1 MYLIQKPAPL
11 QIQDSDEELYFP
23 GDSSVIKAVAHA
35 SSAGPNHH
43 EYHGDQSSTVTSCST
58 GPISRRPASSGQRY
72 NIPRASRN
80 SQAPSRPKQFHPD
93 LQAAAPPQADDQLTA
108 RKSQASSVPYGRLR
122 EVDRNCPPNLDHL
135 HYGSTNF
142 AYRADESCKK
152 SESASYISAARS
164 SSSKSKARNAHK
176 QEQDQD
182 LNTDEQQLEEQIC
195 GREEQEEDADQV
207 EEYKREVKSYI
218 YIAGDASSRV
228 ESSCSGAS
236 LKLLVP
242 QAGRKTRSR
251 AQHGGEYLQDPSAQ
265 AGTCPPK
272 NYKVPPHDD
281 YELPS
286 PQSASNLQAAE
297 LVSSDQLQEAEDP
310 SDQHHQASCSHSIW
324 KKKDIHRWLENS
336 ASIIDDHSPPPG
348 YTHASSTSAED
359 IASHPATQALHQLH
373 ERPQPARKLAP
384 PGVPVLRR
392 PAVAPVHQPA
402 HNQIHARHEFN
413 PLSPNQRSAPV
424 HDHANRSEDLASH
437 PATRVHHHDR
447 GPRHVPHNRSPL
459 QNAPRPRPGPEQIRP
474 VQVPCSLPT
483 MSRQQPQSKYVQQH
497 PAAPYSDHYR
507 QYDAQLKIAAH
518 GSSRQQAVAVG
529 IPVQPAQAVMM
540 MQEDLQ
546 QLPQQLLPSE
556 KLKNGLNSFVKGAT
570 KVGKA
575 SLPYVVQAAR
585 VAGMLALAAT
595 GVPPVGLLMV
605 PALGLSSKQQ
615 VYTDNVVPA
624 GGGPECSHAVAA
636 THGQGSRLQ
645 YDPRLAAGNYTGAGD
660 HTAAIPY
667 YYDGSGSDQT
677 YMSSGAGGAAGR
689 DSYSSGAAAAAAA
702 GRDSYSSG
710 AAPAAAAGSSYYGA
724 GTGTDQI
731 KWTTFAT
738 GGGSEEY
745 YVQAAGDVD
754 HDQAALYEGPAAAR
768 EYYDMNHINA
778 GQDYC
783 NAGAG
788 TGVIMSAGNYGSIQ
802 DYSYHCNNNMVAA
815 GSDRCDINGVQG
827 GYNSSAA
834 GAQVLEYSEEDTYYN
849 TYTDVEYTAGRGV
862 DQYTDQGVEYMQ
874 GVGVEYST
882 GVEYSEGV
890 EYYASGV
897 DYTEGVQYSEDVE
910 YSAARVEYGED
921 VEYSAAR
928 VEYGED
934 VEYSAARVEYSEDVE
949 YSAARVQYSE
959 DVEYSAAGVAYS
971 KQ

>member
-1 MYLIQKPAPL
+1 
-11 QIQDSDEELYFP
+11 
-23 GDSSVIKAVAHA
+23 
-35 SSAGPNHH
+35 
-43 EYHGDQSSTVTSCST
+43 
-58 GPISRRPASSGQRY
+58 
-72 NIPRASRN
+72 
-80 SQAPSRPKQFHPD
+80 
-93 LQAAAPPQADDQLTA
+93 
-108 RKSQASSVPYGRLR
+108 
-122 EVDRNCPPNLDHL
+122 
-135 HYGSTNF
+135 
-142 AYRADESCKK
+142 
-152 SESASYISAARS
+152 
-164 SSSKSKARNAHK
+164 
-176 QEQDQD
+176 
-182 LNTDEQQLEEQIC
+182 
-195 GREEQEEDADQV
+195 
-207 EEYKREVKSYI
+207 
-218 YIAGDASSRV
+218 
-228 ESSCSGAS
+228 
-236 LKLLVP
+236 
-242 QAGRKTRSR
+242 
-251 AQHGGEYLQDPSAQ
+251 
-265 AGTCPPK
+265 
-272 NYKVPPHDD
+272 
-281 YELPS
+281 
-286 PQSASNLQAAE
+286 
-297 LVSSDQLQEAEDP
+297 
-310 SDQHHQASCSHSIW
+310 
-324 KKKDIHRWLENS
+324 
-336 ASIIDDHSPPPG
+336 
-348 YTHASSTSAED
+348 
-359 IASHPATQALHQLH
+359 
-373 ERPQPARKLAP
+373 
-384 PGVPVLRR
+384 
-392 PAVAPVHQPA
+392 
-402 HNQIHARHEFN
+402 
-413 PLSPNQRSAPV
+413 
-424 HDHANRSEDLASH
+424 
-437 PATRVHHHDR
+437 
-447 GPRHVPHNRSPL
+447 
-459 QNAPRPRPGPEQIRP
+459 
-474 VQVPCSLPT
+474 
-483 MSRQQPQSKYVQQH
+483 
-497 PAAPYSDHYR
+497 
-507 QYDAQLKIAAH
+507 
-518 GSSRQQAVAVG
+518 
-529 IPVQPAQAVMM
+529 
-540 MQEDLQ
+540 
-546 QLPQQLLPSE
+546 
-556 KLKNGLNSFVKGAT
+556 
-570 KVGKA
+570 
-575 SLPYVVQAAR
+575 
-585 VAGMLALAAT
+585 MLALAAT

>member
-23 GDSSVIKAVAHA
+23 GDSSVINAVAHA
-35 SSAGPNHH
+35 SSAGPNHQ

-58 GPISRRPASSGQRY
+58 GPISRRPASSGQPY

-80 SQAPSRPKQFHPD
+80 SRAPSRPKQFRPD
-93 LQAAAPPQADDQLTA
+93 LQAAAPPQADDQLPA
-108 RKSQASSVPYGRLR
+108 RKSQASSVRYGRLR
-122 EVDRNCPPNLDHL
+122 EADRNCPPNLDHL
-135 HYGSTNF
+135 QYGSTNLT
-142 AYRADESCKK
+142 YSSDESYKK

-164 SSSKSKARNAHK
+164 SSSKSKARNTYK

-207 EEYKREVKSYI
+207 EEYKREVKSYN

-251 AQHGGEYLQDPSAQ
+251 ARHGGEYLQDPSAQ
-265 AGTCPPK
+265 AGDCPPK
-272 NYKVPPHDD
+272 NYKVPPRDD

-297 LVSSDQLQEAEDP
+297 LVYSDQLQEAEDP
-310 SDQHHQASCSHSIW
+310 SDQHHQASCSHSVW

-348 YTHASSTSAED
+348 YTHASSTSSED
-359 IASHPATQALHQLH
+359 IASHPATQPLHQLH

-384 PGVPVLRR
+384 PGVPVPRR

-402 HNQIHARHEFN
+402 HNQIHAKHEFN
-413 PLSPNQRSAPV
+413 PLSPNQRGAPV
-424 HDHANRSEDLASH
+424 LDHANRSEDLASH

-447 GPRHVPHNRSPL
+447 GSRHVPHNRSPL
-459 QNAPRPRPGPEQIRP
+459 QNAPRPRPGPEQCRP
-474 VQVPCSLPT
+474 VQVACSLPT
-483 MSRQQPQSKYVQQH
+483 MSGQQPQSTYVQQH
-497 PAAPYSDHYR
+497 PAAPYSDYYR

-518 GSSRQQAVAVG
+518 GSSRQQAVVVG
-529 IPVQPAQAVMM
+529 IPVQQA
-540 MQEDLQ
+540 
-546 QLPQQLLPSE
+546 LPSE

-595 GVPPVGLLMV
+595 GVPPVGLFMGSV
-605 PALGLSSKQQ
+605 AGPRSNQQ

-624 GGGPECSHAVAA
+624 GGDPGRSHAVAA
-636 THGQGSRLQ
+636 TYGRGNRLQ

-660 HTAAIPY
+660 HTAAITY

-677 YMSSGAGGAAGR
+677 YMSSGA
-689 DSYSSGAAAAAAA
+689 AAAAA
-702 GRDSYSSG
+702 GRDSYSYG
-710 AAPAAAAGSSYYGA
+710 AAPAAAAAAGSSYYGA

-745 YVQAAGDVD
+745 YVQTAGDVD
-754 HDQAALYEGPAAAR
+754 HDQAVRYEGAAAAAAAAG

-778 GQDYC
+778 AQDYC

-788 TGVIMSAGNYGSIQ
+788 TGVIMSGGNYGSIQ
-802 DYSYHCNNNMVAA
+802 DYSYHYNNMGAA
-815 GSDRCDINGVQG
+815 GSDRCDINGVLQG

-834 GAQVLEYSEEDTYYN
+834 GAQALEYSKDTYYT

-862 DQYTDQGVEYMQ
+862 DHYTDQGVEHMQ
-874 GVGVEYST
+874 GV

-890 EYYASGV
+890 EYYPSGV
-897 DYTEGVQYSEDVE
+897 DYTEGVESSGARVVEYSEDVE
-910 YSAARVEYGED
+910 YNAAP
-921 VEYSAAR
+921 VEYS
-928 VEYGED
+928 ED

-949 YSAARVQYSE
+949 YSAAHVEYHE
-959 DVEYSAAGVAYS
+959 DVEYSAARVEYLEDVEYSAARVAYS

>member
-35 SSAGPNHH
+35 SSTGPNHH
-43 EYHGDQSSTVTSCST
+43 EYHGDQSSTVPSCST
-58 GPISRRPASSGQRY
+58 GPISRRPASSGQPY

-93 LQAAAPPQADDQLTA
+93 LLAAAPPQADDQLTA
-108 RKSQASSVPYGRLR
+108 RKSQASSVPYGRLH
-122 EVDRNCPPNLDHL
+122 EADRNCPPNLDHL
-135 HYGSTNF
+135 QYGSTNF
-142 AYRADESCKK
+142 AYSSDESCKK

-164 SSSKSKARNAHK
+164 SRSKSKARKAYK
-176 QEQDQD
+176 EEQDQD

-195 GREEQEEDADQV
+195 GREEQEDADQV

-272 NYKVPPHDD
+272 NYKVPPRDD

-310 SDQHHQASCSHSIW
+310 SDQHHQASCSQSVW

-359 IASHPATQALHQLH
+359 IASHPATQAPHQLH
-373 ERPQPARKLAP
+373 ERPQPTCKLAP

-392 PAVAPVHQPA
+392 LAVAPVHQPA

-413 PLSPNQRSAPV
+413 PLSPNQRGAPV
-424 HDHANRSEDLASH
+424 LDHANRSEDLASH

-459 QNAPRPRPGPEQIRP
+459 QNAPRPRPGPEQTRP
-474 VQVPCSLPT
+474 VQVACSLPT

-497 PAAPYSDHYR
+497 PTAPYSDHYT
-507 QYDAQLKIAAH
+507 QYDAQLNIAAH
-518 GSSRQQAVAVG
+518 ESSRQQAVVVG
-529 IPVQPAQAVMM
+529 IPVQQAQAVLM

-546 QLPQQLLPSE
+546 QRPRQLLPSD
-556 KLKNGLNSFVKGAT
+556 KLKNGINSFVKGAT

-575 SLPYVVQAAR
+575 SLPYVVQAGR
-585 VAGMLALAAT
+585 VAATLALTAA
-595 GVPPVGLLMV
+595 GVPPVGLLMGS
-605 PALGLSSKQQ
+605 AAGTGSNQQ
-615 VYTDNVVPA
+615 VYTNNVVPA
-624 GGGPECSHAVAA
+624 GGGPGRSHAVTA
-636 THGQGSRLQ
+636 THGRGNRLQ

-660 HTAAIPY
+660 HTAAITY

-710 AAPAAAAGSSYYGA
+710 AAPPAAGAGSSYYEA
-724 GTGTDQI
+724 GTGTDQS

-738 GGGSEEY
+738 GAGSEEY

-754 HDQAALYEGPAAAR
+754 HDQAVRYEGAAAAAAG

-778 GQDYC
+778 AAQDYC

-802 DYSYHCNNNMVAA
+802 DYSYHCNNNNNNNMGEA

-827 GYNSSAA
+827 GYNNSSAA
-834 GAQVLEYSEEDTYYN
+834 GAQVLEYSNDRYYT
-849 TYTDVEYTAGRGV
+849 TYTDAEYTAGRGV
-862 DQYTDQGVEYMQ
+862 DQYTDQGVEHMQ
-874 GVGVEYST
+874 GVAVEYSTGVEYSEGVEYYATGVEYSEGVEHYATGVDYSEGIEYYAT

-897 DYTEGVQYSEDVE
+897 DYTEGVE
-910 YSAARVEYGED
+910 YSAA
-921 VEYSAAR
+921 
-928 VEYGED
+928 
-934 VEYSAARVEYSEDVE
+934 
-949 YSAARVQYSE
+949 
-959 DVEYSAAGVAYS
+959 YS